1 MKMRRKGHI
10 ADLVFL
16 FLLLCFAVA
25 YYDGWL
31 HREPLNEHLWRQTD
45 CLSLTTHYMEG
56 NGFFAPEMHNRL
68 ADKLQDG
75 RSAGEMPLLYYLN
88 GQVWRWI
95 GESFLSYRLLSLVL
109 LIGGLFTF
117 YRSVRL
123 ILSSN
128 FWGIVLSLLFFTF
141 PLLVVYGAGFLT
153 DGPAF
158 ALVLMALYF
167 ILKYHQQKKW
177 RHFIFAMLLFALA
190 GGLKV
195 SSLIVFVFLGMVLV
209 MDTIWQHG
217 RWRPGLFKGRTGE
230 WAGFAGAIFFILA
243 WYAYARYYNDLHNFK
258 YTFNHIWPLWTLKPG
273 QYEPWLEGLRYYTSA
288 VYAPPWMIL
297 LLGGLW
303 VSNLFLFK
311 RIPLFAWLASLIT
324 GLGAGGYFLL
334 WGAAFGNHDYYLI
347 PLLILF
353 PAIILPFFLYLQ
365 AYFPLLL
372 RKNLVRAAF
381 LLFLGLQFTYSLS
394 VVKLKTLAT
403 EGEFRMTFNPAFVS
417 LMRWV
422 NWEQQQWRHYYEMR
436 PWLLEKGIPEEALV
450 ISLPDPSF
458 NTSLFLSGR
467 KGWTDF
473 KHYRS
478 TADID
483 TLRSHGAD
491 YLFIGKDE
499 LLTEAYLAPFLH
511 HPVGQFWH
519 IHVFDI
525 REDQEEGTKDRRA
538 VE

>member
-1 MKMRRKGHI
+1 MRRKSLL
-10 ADLVFL
+10 ADLF
-16 FLLLCFAVA
+16 FLLLILGFSTA

-45 CLSLTTHYMEG
+45 CLSLTRHYMEG
-56 NGFFAPEMHNRL
+56 NGLFEPEMHIQL
-68 ADKLQDG
+68 ADDLQSG
-75 RSAGEMPLLYYLN
+75 RSAGELPLLYYLN
-88 GQVWRWI
+88 GQIWKMT
-95 GESFLSYRLLSLVL
+95 GESFLSYRLLSLAL
-109 LIGGLFTF
+109 LLGGLFAF
-117 YRSVRL
+117 YRIVGQ
-123 ILSSN
+123 ILGSN
-128 FWGIVLSLLFFTF
+128 FWGIGLTLLFFTF
-141 PLLVVYGAGFLT
+141 PLLVIYGAGFLT

-190 GGLKV
+190 GGIKV
-195 SSLIVFVFLGMVLV
+195 SSLIAFVFVGMVLV
-209 MDTIWQHG
+209 MDTLWQH
-217 RWRPGLFKGRTGE
+217 RPWRPGLFRAKALE
-230 WAGFAGAIFFILA
+230 WIGFASVVLFIFF
-243 WYAYARYYNDLHNFK
+243 WYAYAAHYNQVHGFK
-258 YTFNHIWPLWTLKPG
+258 YTFNHIWPFWSLPPG
-273 QYEPWLEGLRYYTSA
+273 QYESWLEGLRYYTSA

-297 LLGGLW
+297 LLAGLW
-303 VSNLFLFK
+303 VFNLFLLQ

-353 PAIILPFFLYLQ
+353 PAIVLPFFLYLQ

-381 LLFLGLQFTYSLS
+381 LIFLGLQFTYALS

-422 NWEQQQWRHYYEMR
+422 NWDHQQWRHYYEMR
-436 PWLLEKGIPEEALV
+436 PWLMEKGIPEDALV
-450 ISLPDPSF
+450 VSLPDPSF

-473 KHYRS
+473 KQYRS
-478 TADID
+478 TANID

-499 LLTEAYLAPFLH
+499 LLTDAYLAPFLQ
-511 HPVGQFWH
+511 HPVGQFWQ

-525 REDQEEGTKDRRA
+525 RKEKR
-538 VE
+538 

>member
-1 MKMRRKGHI
+1 MRRKGLL
-10 ADLVFL
+10 ADLF
-16 FLLLCFAVA
+16 FLLLLLGFATA

-56 NGFFAPEMHNRL
+56 NGFLAPEMHNRL

-75 RSAGEMPLLYYLN
+75 KSAGELPLLYYLN
-88 GQVWRWI
+88 GQVWKWT
-95 GESFLSYRLLSLVL
+95 GESFLSYRLLSLAL
-109 LIGGLFTF
+109 LIAGLFAF
-117 YRSVRL
+117 YRSLRL
-123 ILSSN
+123 VLGSS
-128 FWGIVLSLLFFTF
+128 FWGTGLTLLFFTF

-153 DGPAF
+153 DAPAF
-158 ALVLMALYF
+158 ALVLIALYF
-167 ILKYHQQKKW
+167 ILKYHREKKW

-195 SSLIVFVFLGMVLV
+195 SSLIAFVFLGMVLAI
-209 MDTIWQHG
+209 DTFWKQKA
-217 RWRPGLFKGRTGE
+217 WRPGLFQGRTGE
-230 WAGFAGAIFFILA
+230 WSGFAGAILFILA
-243 WYAYARYYNDLHNFK
+243 WYVYASYYNDLHNFK
-258 YTFNHIWPLWTLKPG
+258 YTFNHIWPLWSLPEG
-273 QYEPWLEGLRYYTSA
+273 QYASWLEGLRYFTSA

-297 LLGGLW
+297 LLAGLW
-303 VSNLFLFK
+303 VTNLFLLK

-347 PLLILF
+347 PLLILY
-353 PAIILPFFLYLQ
+353 PAIVLPFFLYVQ
-365 AYFPLLL
+365 SHFPALLK
-372 RKNLVRAAF
+372 KNLVRAAF
-381 LLFLGLQFTYSLS
+381 LLFLGLQFTYALS
-394 VVKLKTLAT
+394 VVKLKTVAT

-436 PWLLEKGIPEEALV
+436 PWLLEQGIPEDALV
-450 ISLPDPSF
+450 VSLPDPSF

-473 KHYRS
+473 KHYR
-478 TADID
+478 TAADMD
-483 TLRSHGAD
+483 TLRSHGAAF
-491 YLFIGKDE
+491 LFIGKE
-499 LLTEAYLAPFLH
+499 ALLSESYLAPYLQ
-511 HPVGQFWH
+511 HPVGQYWQ

-525 REDQEEGTKDRRA
+525 REDPVEEGREKRA
-538 VE
+538 LEGI